1 MSNSAL
7 DTQVDGDHYT
17 SMVIQPVDYIHA
29 NRIPFIEGNVIKYV
43 SRWRNKN
50 GPADLEKA
58 RHCIDILIEKEAGK
72 QPPDRN
78 PIGWSPT
85 EVALLTQIVAQY
97 ELSLLTQIRHGVD
110 EDTESKMRGEL
121 PMLAHIMNKLRRLTN
136 GQL

>member
-1 MSNSAL
+1 MSSAL

-29 NRIPFIEGNVIKYV
+29 NRIPFIEGNVIKYI

-50 GPADLEKA
+50 GPVDLEKA
-58 RHCIDILIEKEAGK
+58 RHFIDILIEKEAGK
-72 QPPDRN
+72 QPPDHH
-78 PIGWSPT
+78 PIGWLST

-97 ELSLLTQIRHGVD
+97 ELSLLIQIRHGVD

-121 PMLAHIMNKLRRLTN
+121 PMLAHIMNKLKRMAR
-136 GQL
+136 